1 MLMLKRRSS
10 SPPSTSTH
18 DQLVSLYCADFVVCS
33 IAIALATSVSVISG
47 YLNQYFSFHIT
58 NSELG

>member
-1 MLMLKRRSS
+1 
-10 SPPSTSTH
+10 
-18 DQLVSLYCADFVVCS
+18 LVSLYCADFVVCS